1 MIRMFTWWSNDP
13 GRLGRVWREADVE
26 ATDYGRRNDLPQEAI
41 AYLAQIVP
49 QAKHDMRQ
57 VQATAH
63 CVTEAAE
70 NGGPRLFARIGT
82 MQAIHRHRSVI
93 SEPLCKGARAYK
105 IVR

>member
-1 MIRMFTWWSNDP
+1 MIRAGLVASGVKPTS
-13 GRLGRVWREADVE
+13 
-26 ATDYGRRNDLPQEAI
+26 RRPTMGGETISPQEAI